1 MTTLQSKMSGLLQEC
16 LAMPGMDA
24 DRVAVLLPDVDRF
37 RLGAALH
44 FLRRAS
50 SPFDVF
56 FFVEALVA
64 AKQWG
69 KCDLVK
75 KLFRDHATDEDKI
88 ELTTGWA
95 FTGPY
100 TFGSAIP
107 LPVRHVMY
115 SDSRA
120 DVAWIL
126 ENLGDDHEP
135 FSCSTGVRGLA
146 SLCPCGQWLRER
158 PAEIDRALD
167 AVIGHLCDMRH
178 SLVHESWPVFMVAEP
193 AAAPS
198 FGSTVV
204 DCYPCDRNN
213 PEIFRTYEA
222 GISFDRFRA
231 IGVTTARTCLIARYP

>member
-56 FFVEALVA
+56 FFVE
-64 AKQWG
+64 
-69 KCDLVK
+69 LVK

-126 ENLGDDHEP
+126 ENIGDDHEP

-146 SLCPCGQWLRER
+146 SLCPCGRW
-158 PAEIDRALD
+158 
-167 AVIGHLCDMRH
+167 
-178 SLVHESWPVFMVAEP
+178 S
-193 AAAPS
+193 
-198 FGSTVV
+198 
-204 DCYPCDRNN
+204 
-213 PEIFRTYEA
+213 
-222 GISFDRFRA
+222 
-231 IGVTTARTCLIARYP
+231 